1 MLTIITFV
9 IVLGIMI
16 VVHEFGHFMVAKRLG
31 VKVEAFSLGM
41 GPALLK
47 KKWGETEYRLSA
59 FPIGGYVKMLG
70 ESPGETDDEIPPQD
84 MGRSFYG
91 QSPLK
96 RIAITAAGPFLNLAL
111 ATALA
116 PAIYMMGI
124 EVPAYL
130 NAQPVVVGYAPDSP
144 ADRAGFEYGD
154 KIISVDGKKPD
165 TWQEVEEYFALNPNK
180 RVEIKVERSGK
191 VLDISMKLG
200 ESSRHG
206 RGISGFTPLET
217 TVIGAFTE
225 DSPAKK
231 AGLKEGDRVVAIAG
245 KEAKTFSSM
254 KRLIQ
259 EAAPGPFTIT
269 ALRGN
274 ERVRVKVRPKL
285 VREADGEQRYLIGV
299 SPRAPMEHIRYGP
312 VRSFR
317 EGVGFL
323 WNMAAANVV
332 ALGKLITGRISTKAL
347 GGPVEIGFLVG
358 SARRAGFSYLVQVTS
373 LISLLLGII
382 NFFPIPA
389 LDGGHIMF
397 ASMELV
403 SRRKLN
409 RKVVD
414 IMNTAGF
421 ALLMTLIVLVTIQD
435 LMRHK
440 SGILEFFGFG

>member
-1 MLTIITFV
+1 MLTIITFI

-16 VVHEFGHFMVAKRLG
+16 VVHEFGHFMVAKRVG

-47 KKWGETEYRLSA
+47 KKRGETEYRLSA

-70 ESPGETDDEIPPQD
+70 ESPGETDEEIPPED
-84 MGRSFYG
+84 VGRSFYS
-91 QSPLK
+91 QRPWK
-96 RIAITAAGPFLNLAL
+96 RIAITAAGPFLNIVLAIV
-111 ATALA
+111 LA
-116 PAIYMMGI
+116 PVIYMIGI

-130 NAQPVVVGYAPDSP
+130 NSEPVVVGFAPDSP
-144 ADRAGFEYGD
+144 VERAGFKYGD
-154 KIISVDGKKPD
+154 KILSVDGRKLD
-165 TWQEVEEYFALNPNK
+165 TWQEVTEYFALNPNK
-180 RVEIKVERSGK
+180 TVDVKVKREGK

-200 ESSRHG
+200 ESSSHG

-225 DSPAKK
+225 DSAAKK
-231 AGLKEGDRVVAIAG
+231 AGLREGDRVVAIAG
-245 KEAKTFSSM
+245 KQVKSFSDM

-259 EAAPGPFTIT
+259 ESAPGPFTIT
-269 ALRGN
+269 AMRDGQKVQV
-274 ERVRVKVRPKL
+274 EVKPKPAQ
-285 VREADGEQRYLIGV
+285 EPDGKEIYLIGI
-299 SPRAPMEHIRYGP
+299 SPKVPMEHVRYGP
-312 VRSFR
+312 VRSLR
-317 EGVGFL
+317 EGTGFL
-323 WNMAAANVV
+323 WNMAATNVV
-332 ALGKLITGRISTKAL
+332 ALGKLITGQLSPKAL

-358 SARRAGFSYLVQVTS
+358 SARRAGFSYLVQITS

-403 SRRKLN
+403 SRRRLN

-435 LMRHK
+435 LLRHK